1 MEGEEGEEGN
11 EDEHPP
17 WKKLRLE
24 SDEEDLDLG
33 YTKTW
38 ADFATLPVLETEVLD
53 IFIGRSELED
63 FTWRSRAFGPQFLG
77 NSILLQMG
85 DLALAG
91 ENRYIFLGKEMF
103 GFETQSEIVKF
114 SSPMGNS
121 LVPYTFAVDADGRYF
136 LFVEKVIL
144 ETMPAQSE
152 DVEFEPRLRPFH
164 PYHYL
169 YEEFKYDKC
178 SFRLRYGPNLV
189 TYRHPSDMI
198 HSRPNPKLQ
207 KIVDGKAREVS
218 REKFEGLLRKWFE
231 AHGISHLQCRK
242 DFTTGKPESFPPL
255 WNLPLC
261 TDKTFQSWLFG
272 GLCETSV
279 IRQASRIG
287 LILVL
292 LSIVLSSGVFVFV
305 VVEHQVCRKDWKPR
319 WAVSAVKTGKF
330 RPVAKVAAGL
340 CPICT
345 AACVLQYR
353 ISIAGLEQ
361 GGGVCKVA
369 FSFLAKESVEVQMPW
384 GTLWYCVIAAV
395 QLGLSIGLLRGPLRK
410 PEEPLAMDLVETWT
424 DHLAPSPQLPMSRP
438 PRPMAPMSMAFPPKG
453 IGKGGKG
460 FIPQRPL
467 QTPQAPMPTPRWSTL
482 QVSSAEGVA
491 LAALIATGFGR
502 RQTRTTR
509 TARRANVT
517 GPGWTDELARI
528 FDPRPEGPGWQ
539 PEFGYSGRPRLR
551 LLVDA
556 EDP

>member
-1 MEGEEGEEGN
+1 MPASGTVRFEEETSTPVSFD
-11 EDEHPP
+11 EDALRRRTVKQLARKHKTDNPGCSPSVFLTLLGLVICTVGLIVGVVVFNVQWRRYGVLWGGYLE
-17 WKKLRLE
+17 WNCTLVSCQLRYSYTGTYRATGFRSFMKRSAKK
-24 SDEEDLDLG
+24 
-33 YTKTW
+33 
-38 ADFATLPVLETEVLD
+38 FANK
-53 IFIGRSELED
+53 F
-63 FTWRSRAFGPQFLG
+63 
-77 NSILLQMG
+77 
-85 DLALAG
+85 AG
-91 ENRYIFLGKEMF
+91 EKWE
-103 GFETQSEIVKF
+103 
-114 SSPMGNS
+114 P
-121 LVPYTFAVDADGRYF
+121 
-136 LFVEKVIL
+136 VERWI
-144 ETMPAQSE
+144 Q
-152 DVEFEPRLRPFH
+152 
-164 PYHYL
+164 
-169 YEEFKYDKC
+169 
-178 SFRLRYGPNLV
+178 
-189 TYRHPSDMI
+189 
-198 HSRPNPKLQ
+198 
-207 KIVDGKAREVS
+207 
-218 REKFEGLLRKWFE
+218 
-231 AHGISHLQCRK
+231 

-272 GLCETSV
+272 GLCETSSQYNKLIGGTIWGV

-410 PEEPLAMDLVETWT
+410 PEEPLAMDLVDIQVEMQRRHFEEESVQAPVQPAYQVSPPTPG
-424 DHLAPSPQLPMSRP
+424 HPAYPGRPLRAPSPQLPMSRP

-467 QTPQAPMPTPRWSTL
+467 QTPQAPMPTPRWWGPRGPRGPS
-482 QVSSAEGVA
+482 
-491 LAALIATGFGR
+491 
-502 RQTRTTR
+502 
-509 TARRANVT
+509 RA
-517 GPGWTDELARI
+517 
-528 FDPRPEGPGWQ
+528 F
-539 PEFGYSGRPRLR
+539 
-551 LLVDA
+551 
-556 EDP
+556 